1 MKNTNK
7 INGIKI
13 TNTAQKFKMAG
24 LRELHKKLQAI
35 NLDVLKDETIKE
47 NEGIA
52 VDMNKDQLEAGF
64 DSNNKRLRGYSSPF
78 YAAEKNRMNP
88 RPGFGNPDLL
98 YRGNFYKGFGSQLQ
112 GDSLKIDSS
121 DKKRDWLVKGTN
133 RMEGF
138 GEDIFGLTTN
148 NKEQWDNKNITTY
161 LTKFSILSGIKP

>member
-1 MKNTNK
+1 
-7 INGIKI
+7 
-13 TNTAQKFKMAG
+13 MAG

-88 RPGFGNPDLL
+88 RAGFGNPDLL
-98 YRGNFYKGFGSQLQ
+98 YRGETFTRGF
-112 GDSLKIDSS
+112 
-121 DKKRDWLVKGTN
+121 WLT
-133 RMEGF
+133 
-138 GEDIFGLTTN
+138 
-148 NKEQWDNKNITTY
+148 ITRR
-161 LTKFSILSGIKP
+161 